1 MRRLLLGAL
10 AGAFIVSS
18 SLSWA
23 QVGGPHT
30 APTEQAPG
38 GTGMGGVDSPDM
50 TLSDGEIVATV
61 AASNRGEI
69 TLGTFAQGR
78 ASSRAVREFA
88 RSTVSAHTEAG
99 TRMAALVQRLGLTS
113 IEGTESLRLNAEA
126 TSSRQQLSRL
136 RGGAFDREYLDAQ
149 IAAHGELLEL
159 LDHKLIPSAHA
170 ADLRTAL
177 QSDIRPMVAAH
188 LAHARSLRRRL

>member
-10 AGAFIVSS
+10 AGAFILSG
-18 SLSWA
+18 SLATA
-23 QVGGPHT
+23 QDGGRHIP
-30 APTEQAPG
+30 PTEQAPG
-38 GTGMGGVDSPDM
+38 GTGMGGLDSPDM

-61 AASNRGEI
+61 AASNRGEV

-78 ASSRAVREFA
+78 ASSRALRDLT
-88 RSTVSAHTEAG
+88 RSMVTAHTEAG
-99 TRMAALVQRLGLTS
+99 TRMSALAQRLNLTS

-126 TSSRQQLSRL
+126 TATRQQLTRL
-136 RGGAFDREYLDAQ
+136 RGGAFDRAFLDAQ
-149 IAAHGELLEL
+149 IASHSELLEL

-170 ADLRTAL
+170 ADLRAAL
-177 QSDIRPMVAAH
+177 QSDLRPMVAEH